1 VKEDKIQ
8 INQEN
13 KNQQMTFNLPE
24 FDDRSYSVKSDIL
37 ANAVLGSQIKTTYKR
52 AFEGLLS
59 KMTTLDINA
68 YIKEDKPLRVS
79 LSPKEYQQRF
89 PRERNIK
96 ETFRETAR
104 YYQKNSSLEIIYP
117 NDAGNDGKEEYINV
131 VDTATIRPS
140 GEIEILFTRGILPH
154 LNDVRG
160 RLLIM
165 NIDEFGKLT
174 GKYSQKIFEIF
185 SAWLSKD
192 IVSNRVE
199 IEWLRTILKVPQS
212 YNFSRFKKQI
222 LDISIKDIHEHT
234 QLQITIL
241 NIEKQGR
248 SFKYIHF
255 SLSNNEQEI
264 DLINKNLD
272 LVTNQFRNQGITDE
286 MFNDL
291 KSRRESLGL
300 TFDQPGM
307 NASCKILIK
316 ISEMEHTH
324 DLETIFDITISS
336 KWKSYKA
343 EYYRTELEYKKK
355 PIKTTDLETKVKPA
369 SSLETEKHPDAT
381 FNLEGYMQSNTFQII
396 KDKLKKQL
404 DNDQYINWIEV
415 LTAYEKE
422 NELLIISPS
431 GFVHD
436 WIKKTYYKSIE
447 NIALKKNPSM
457 KIILK
462 FNQTGVYTKLFTGS
476 N

>member
-1 VKEDKIQ
+1 
-8 INQEN
+8 
-13 KNQQMTFNLPE
+13 
-24 FDDRSYSVKSDIL
+24 
-37 ANAVLGSQIKTTYKR
+37 
-52 AFEGLLS
+52 
-59 KMTTLDINA
+59 
-68 YIKEDKPLRVS
+68 
-79 LSPKEYQQRF
+79 
-89 PRERNIK
+89 
-96 ETFRETAR
+96 
-104 YYQKNSSLEIIYP
+104 
-117 NDAGNDGKEEYINV
+117 
-131 VDTATIRPS
+131 
-140 GEIEILFTRGILPH
+140 
-154 LNDVRG
+154 
-160 RLLIM
+160 M

-324 DLETIFDITISS
+324 DLETIFDITISN

-343 EYYRTELEYKKK
+343 EYYRTKLEYKKK
-355 PIKTTDLETKVKPA
+355 TIKTTDLETKVKPA

-457 KIILK
+457 KIVLK